1 MYRVIPVRNDFH
13 DMFVKTQR
21 EFNTLKKSG
30 SKDNFLIISAG
41 GPGNYKF
48 ILNDFKRQIGIK

>member
-1 MYRVIPVRNDFH
+1 
-13 DMFVKTQR
+13 MFVKTQR
-21 EFNTLKKSG
+21 EFNKLKKSG

-48 ILNDFKRQIGIK
+48 ILNDFKTSAKYKQITKNFKD